1 MSNYSALDRACANAI
16 RTLTLDAIQK
26 AESGHPGMPMGMADV
41 ALVLYKSF
49 MRFNPR
55 EPWWFNRDR
64 FIVSAGHGSMLPYSL
79 LYLTGSPTLGIDD
92 LKQFRQLGS
101 KTPGHPENHVT
112 LGIEVTT
119 GPLGAGTANSVGMA
133 MAEAW
138 MAAKYNRDGLNVVD
152 HHTYA
157 IVSDGDLQ
165 EGVSHEAASLAG
177 HLGLGKL
184 VWFYDDNNISIDG
197 PTSLSYSDNVPQ
209 RFAAYGWHT
218 QVIDGHDMD
227 AIDAA
232 IRNAHAATDQPSI
245 ICCKTII
252 GKGMPNR
259 QGTQKAHS
267 DAPGEAEVRLAKTA
281 LGADPDQHFYVPDEV
296 LAAWRSIGSNAA
308 KADKAWELVVAAHRT
323 AHPELAEEFR
333 TTRKGILPA
342 DWEAA
347 LPTFNPADKA
357 IATRAAS
364 GNVINAIIGKVPAL
378 IGGSADLTPSNN
390 TQPKDAA
397 SFKKGDFNGRYIRFG
412 IREHGMGGIMNGM
425 ALHGGVIPY
434 GGTFF
439 TFSDY
444 MRPTLRLAAISGA
457 HSIFVFTHDSI
468 GVGEDGP
475 THQPV
480 EQLASLRAIPHLLT
494 IRPADANETAVAWQ
508 VAITHKGPVA
518 LLLTR
523 QALPILPRSNGLLRG
538 AYVIQEAEA
547 AQVQLVASGSEVS
560 LALESAKALAQA
572 SNLANGIRARVISM
586 PSWALFDQ
594 QEADYRASVI
604 NPNLPSVVIEA
615 GVAQGWHKY
624 VGLNA
629 RFVTV
634 ETFGAS
640 APYRDV
646 FKHYGLTVEHV
657 CAQAMSLF

>member
-112 LGIEVTT
+112 PGIEVTT

-138 MAAKYNRDGLNVVD
+138 MATKYNRDGLNVVD
-152 HHTYA
+152 HYTYA

-165 EGVSHEAASLAG
+165 EGVSHEVASLAG

-267 DAPGEAEVRLAKTA
+267 DAPGEAEVRLAKIV
-281 LGADPDQHFYVPDEV
+281 LGADPDQHFYVPDEI

-308 KADKAWELVVAAHRT
+308 KADKDWELMVAAYRA

-333 TTRKGILPA
+333 STRKGILPA
-342 DWEAA
+342 GWEAA

-397 SFKKGDFNGRYIRFG
+397 SLKKGDFNGRYIRFG

-425 ALHGGVIPY
+425 ALHGGIIPY

-523 QALPILPRSNGLLRG
+523 QALPILPRSDGLLRG
-538 AYVIQEAEA
+538 AYVMQEAEA
-547 AQVQLVASGSEVS
+547 AQIQLVASGSEVS
-560 LALESAKALAQA
+560 LALESAKALA
-572 SNLANGIRARVISM
+572 ANGIRARVVSM
-586 PSWALFDQ
+586 PSWSLFDQ

-604 NPNLPSVVIEA
+604 KPDLPSVVIEA

-640 APYRDV
+640 APYKDV

-657 CAQAMSLF
+657 CAQAMSLV

>member
-112 LGIEVTT
+112 PGIEVTT

-308 KADKAWELVVAAHRT
+308 KADKAWELVVAAHRA

-342 DWEAA
+342 GWEAA

-397 SFKKGDFNGRYIRFG
+397 SLKKGDFNGRYIRFG

-523 QALPILPRSNGLLRG
+523 QALPILPRSDGLLRG
-538 AYVIQEAEA
+538 AYVMQEAEA
-547 AQVQLVASGSEVS
+547 AQIQLIASGSEVS
-560 LALESAKALAQA
+560 LALESAKALA
-572 SNLANGIRARVISM
+572 ANGIRARVVSM
-586 PSWALFDQ
+586 PSWSLFDQ

-604 NPNLPSVVIEA
+604 EPDLPSVVIEA

-640 APYRDV
+640 APYKDV

-657 CAQAMSLF
+657 CAQAMSLV

>member
-1 MSNYSALDRACANAI
+1 MSNYTALDRACANAI

-64 FIVSAGHGSMLPYSL
+64 FIVSAGHGSMLPYAL
-79 LYLTGSPTLGIDD
+79 LYLTGSPSMGIED

-112 LGIEVTT
+112 PGIEVTT

-138 MAAKYNRDGLNVVD
+138 MAAKYNRDGLNVVE
-152 HHTYA
+152 HFTYA

-184 VWFYDDNNISIDG
+184 IWLYDDNGISIDG

-232 IRNAHAATDQPSI
+232 MRSAQAVTDQPSI
-245 ICCKTII
+245 ICCKTVI

-267 DAPGEAEVRLAKTA
+267 DAPGEAEVRLTKAA
-281 LGADPDQHFYVPDEV
+281 LGADPDQHFFVPDDV
-296 LAAWRSIGSNAA
+296 LAAWHEIGSNAA
-308 KADKAWELVVAAHRT
+308 KADKAWELVVAQHRA

-333 TTRKGILPA
+333 ATRKGILPA
-342 DWEAA
+342 GWEAA
-347 LPTFNPADKA
+347 LPVFNPADKP

-364 GNVINAIIGKVPAL
+364 GSVINAIIGKVPAL

-397 SFKKGDFNGRYIRFG
+397 SLQKGNFDGRYIRFG

-475 THQPV
+475 THQPI
-480 EQLASLRAIPHLLT
+480 EQLASLRAIPHLVT
-494 IRPADANETAVAWQ
+494 IRPADANETALAWQ
-508 VAITHKGPVA
+508 VAVNHHKGPVA

-523 QALPILPRSNGLLRG
+523 QALPILPRSDGLLRG
-538 AYVIQEAEA
+538 AYVLQEAED
-547 AQVQLVASGSEVS
+547 AQLQLVASGSEVS
-560 LALESAKALAQA
+560 LALEAAKALAG
-572 SNLANGIRARVISM
+572 NGVRARVISM
-586 PSWALFDQ
+586 PSWELFDAQ
-594 QEADYRASVI
+594 DAAYRASVI
-604 NPNLPSVVIEA
+604 RADLPSVVVEA

-640 APYRDV
+640 APFKAV
-646 FKHYGLTVEHV
+646 FKHYGLTVENV
-657 CAQAMSLF
+657 CAQAMSLL

>member
-101 KTPGHPENHVT
+101 KTPGHPENHIT

-333 TTRKGILPA
+333 TTRKGILPVG
-342 DWEAA
+342 WEAA

-364 GNVINAIIGKVPAL
+364 GSVINAIIGKLPAL

-523 QALPILPRSNGLLRG
+523 QALPILPRSEGLLRG
-538 AYVIQEAEA
+538 AYVMQEAEA
-547 AQVQLVASGSEVS
+547 AQIQLVASGSEVS
-560 LALESAKALAQA
+560 LALESAKALA
-572 SNLANGIRARVISM
+572 ANGIRARVVSM
-586 PSWALFDQ
+586 PSWSLFDQ

-604 NPNLPSVVIEA
+604 KPDLPSVVIEA

-640 APYRDV
+640 APYKDV

-657 CAQAMSLF
+657 CAQAMSLV

>member
-112 LGIEVTT
+112 PGIEVTT

-138 MAAKYNRDGLNVVD
+138 MATKYNRDGLNVVD
-152 HHTYA
+152 HYTYA

-165 EGVSHEAASLAG
+165 EGVSHEVASLAG

-267 DAPGEAEVRLAKTA
+267 DAPGEAEVRLAKIV
-281 LGADPDQHFYVPDEV
+281 LGADPDQHFYVPDEI

-308 KADKAWELVVAAHRT
+308 KADKDWELMVAAYRA

-333 TTRKGILPA
+333 STRKGILPA
-342 DWEAA
+342 GWEAA

-364 GNVINAIIGKVPAL
+364 GSVINAIIGKVPAL

-508 VAITHKGPVA
+508 VAITHQGPVA

-538 AYVIQEAEA
+538 AYVMQEAEA
-547 AQVQLVASGSEVS
+547 AQIQLIASGSEVS
-560 LALESAKALAQA
+560 LALESAKALAT
-572 SNLANGIRARVISM
+572 NGIRARVVSM
-586 PSWALFDQ
+586 PSWSLFDQ

-604 NPNLPSVVIEA
+604 KPDLPSVVIEA

>member
-112 LGIEVTT
+112 PGIEVTT

-308 KADKAWELVVAAHRT
+308 KADKAWELVVAAHRA

-342 DWEAA
+342 GWEAA

-364 GNVINAIIGKVPAL
+364 GNVINAIIGKMPAL

-397 SFKKGDFNGRYIRFG
+397 SLKKGDFNGRYIRFG

-523 QALPILPRSNGLLRG
+523 QALPILPRSDGLLRG
-538 AYVIQEAEA
+538 AYVMQEAEA
-547 AQVQLVASGSEVS
+547 AQIQLVASGSEVS
-560 LALESAKALAQA
+560 LALESAKALA
-572 SNLANGIRARVISM
+572 ANGIRARVVSM
-586 PSWALFDQ
+586 PSWSLFDQ

-604 NPNLPSVVIEA
+604 KPDLPSVVIEA

-640 APYRDV
+640 APYKDV

-657 CAQAMSLF
+657 CAQAMSLV

>member
-112 LGIEVTT
+112 PGIEVTT

-138 MAAKYNRDGLNVVD
+138 MATKYNRDGLKVVD
-152 HHTYA
+152 HYTYA

-165 EGVSHEAASLAG
+165 EGVSHEVASLAG

-267 DAPGEAEVRLAKTA
+267 DAPGEAEVRLAKIV
-281 LGADPDQHFYVPDEV
+281 LGADPDQHFYVPDEI

-308 KADKAWELVVAAHRT
+308 KADKDWELMVAAYRA

-333 TTRKGILPA
+333 STRKGILPA
-342 DWEAA
+342 GWEAA

-364 GNVINAIIGKVPAL
+364 GSVINAIIGKVPAL

-508 VAITHKGPVA
+508 VAITHQGPVA

-538 AYVIQEAEA
+538 AYVMQEAEA
-547 AQVQLVASGSEVS
+547 AQIQLIASGSEVS
-560 LALESAKALAQA
+560 LALESAKALAT
-572 SNLANGIRARVISM
+572 NGIRARVVSM
-586 PSWALFDQ
+586 PSWSLFDQ

-604 NPNLPSVVIEA
+604 KPDLPSVVIEA

>member
-112 LGIEVTT
+112 PGIEVTT

-138 MAAKYNRDGLNVVD
+138 MATKYNRDGLKVVD
-152 HHTYA
+152 HYTYA

-165 EGVSHEAASLAG
+165 EGVSHEVASLAG

-267 DAPGEAEVRLAKTA
+267 DAPGEAEVRLAKIV
-281 LGADPDQHFYVPDEV
+281 LGADPDQHFYVPDEI

-308 KADKAWELVVAAHRT
+308 KADKDWELMVAAYRA

-333 TTRKGILPA
+333 STRKGILPA
-342 DWEAA
+342 GWEAA

-364 GNVINAIIGKVPAL
+364 GSVINAIIGKVPAL

-508 VAITHKGPVA
+508 VAITHQGPVA

-523 QALPILPRSNGLLRG
+523 QALPILPRSNGLLSG
-538 AYVIQEAEA
+538 AYVMQEAEA
-547 AQVQLVASGSEVS
+547 AQIQLIASGSEVS
-560 LALESAKALAQA
+560 LALESAKALAT
-572 SNLANGIRARVISM
+572 NGIRARVVSM
-586 PSWALFDQ
+586 PSWSLFDQ

-604 NPNLPSVVIEA
+604 KPDLPSVVIEA

>member
-112 LGIEVTT
+112 PGIEVTT

-138 MAAKYNRDGLNVVD
+138 MATKYNRDGLKVVD
-152 HHTYA
+152 HYTYA

-165 EGVSHEAASLAG
+165 EGVSHEVASLAG

-281 LGADPDQHFYVPDEV
+281 LGADPDQHVYVPDEV

-308 KADKAWELVVAAHRT
+308 KADKAWELVVAAYRA

-333 TTRKGILPA
+333 STRKGILPA
-342 DWEAA
+342 GWEAA

-364 GNVINAIIGKVPAL
+364 GSVINAIIGKVPAL

-508 VAITHKGPVA
+508 VAITHQGPVA

-538 AYVIQEAEA
+538 AYVMQEAEA
-547 AQVQLVASGSEVS
+547 AQIQLIASGSEVS
-560 LALESAKALAQA
+560 LALESAKALAT
-572 SNLANGIRARVISM
+572 NGIRARVVSM
-586 PSWALFDQ
+586 PSWSLFDQ

-604 NPNLPSVVIEA
+604 KPDLPSVVIEA

>member
-112 LGIEVTT
+112 PGIEVTT

-165 EGVSHEAASLAG
+165 EGVSHEVASLAG

-197 PTSLSYSDNVPQ
+197 PTSLSYSDNVLQ

-281 LGADPDQHFYVPDEV
+281 LGANPDQHFYVPDEV
-296 LAAWRSIGSNAA
+296 LATWRSIGSNAA
-308 KADKAWELVVAAHRT
+308 KADKAWELVVAAHRA

-342 DWEAA
+342 GWEAA

-425 ALHGGVIPY
+425 ALHGGIIPY

-523 QALPILPRSNGLLRG
+523 QALPILPRSDGLLRG
-538 AYVIQEAEA
+538 AYVMQEAEA
-547 AQVQLVASGSEVS
+547 AQIQLVASGSEVS
-560 LALESAKALAQA
+560 LALESAKALA
-572 SNLANGIRARVISM
+572 ANGIRARVVSM
-586 PSWALFDQ
+586 PSWSLFDQ

-604 NPNLPSVVIEA
+604 KPDLPSVVIEA

-640 APYRDV
+640 APYKDV

-657 CAQAMSLF
+657 CAQAMSLV

>member
-112 LGIEVTT
+112 PGIEVTT

-138 MAAKYNRDGLNVVD
+138 MATKYNRDGLNVVD
-152 HHTYA
+152 HYTYA

-165 EGVSHEAASLAG
+165 EGVSHEVASLAG

-296 LAAWRSIGSNAA
+296 LAAWRNIGSNAA
-308 KADKAWELVVAAHRT
+308 KADKAWELVVAAHRA

-342 DWEAA
+342 GWEAA

-397 SFKKGDFNGRYIRFG
+397 SLKKGDFNGRYIRFG

-523 QALPILPRSNGLLRG
+523 QALPILPRSDGLLRG
-538 AYVIQEAEA
+538 AYVMQEAEA
-547 AQVQLVASGSEVS
+547 AQIQLVASGSEVS
-560 LALESAKALAQA
+560 LALESAKALA
-572 SNLANGIRARVISM
+572 ANGIRARVVSM
-586 PSWALFDQ
+586 PSWSLFDQ

-604 NPNLPSVVIEA
+604 KPDLPSVVIEA

>member
-112 LGIEVTT
+112 PGIEVTT

-308 KADKAWELVVAAHRT
+308 KADKAWELVVAAHRA

-333 TTRKGILPA
+333 TTRKGILPTGW
-342 DWEAA
+342 DAA
-347 LPTFNPADKA
+347 LPIFNPADKA

-364 GNVINAIIGKVPAL
+364 GSVINAIIGKVPAL

-523 QALPILPRSNGLLRG
+523 QALPILPRSDGLLRG
-538 AYVIQEAEA
+538 AYVMQEAEA
-547 AQVQLVASGSEVS
+547 AQIQLVASGSEVS
-560 LALESAKALAQA
+560 LALESAKALA
-572 SNLANGIRARVISM
+572 ANGIRARVVSM
-586 PSWALFDQ
+586 PSWSLFDQ
-594 QEADYRASVI
+594 QEVDYRASVI
-604 NPNLPSVVIEA
+604 KPDLPSVVIEA
-615 GVAQGWHKY
+615 GIAQGWHKY

-640 APYRDV
+640 APYKDV

-657 CAQAMSLF
+657 CAQAMSLV

>member
-112 LGIEVTT
+112 PGIEVTT

-138 MAAKYNRDGLNVVD
+138 MATKYNRDGLNVVD
-152 HHTYA
+152 HYTYA

-165 EGVSHEAASLAG
+165 EGVSHEVASLAG

-267 DAPGEAEVRLAKTA
+267 DAPGEAEVRLAKIV
-281 LGADPDQHFYVPDEV
+281 LGADPDQHFYVPDEI

-308 KADKAWELVVAAHRT
+308 KADKDWELMVAAYRA

-333 TTRKGILPA
+333 STRKGILPA
-342 DWEAA
+342 GWEAA

-364 GNVINAIIGKVPAL
+364 GSVINAIIGKVPAL

-508 VAITHKGPVA
+508 VAITHQGPVA

-523 QALPILPRSNGLLRG
+523 QALPILPRSNGLLSG
-538 AYVIQEAEA
+538 AYVMQEAEA
-547 AQVQLVASGSEVS
+547 AQIQLIASGSEVS
-560 LALESAKALAQA
+560 LALESAKALAT
-572 SNLANGIRARVISM
+572 NGIRARVVSM
-586 PSWALFDQ
+586 PSWSLFDQ

-604 NPNLPSVVIEA
+604 KPDLPSVVIEA

>member
-92 LKQFRQLGS
+92 LKQFRQLDS

-112 LGIEVTT
+112 PGIEVTT

-267 DAPGEAEVRLAKTA
+267 DAPGEAEIRLAKTA

-308 KADKAWELVVAAHRT
+308 KADKAWELVVAAHRA

-342 DWEAA
+342 GWEAA

-523 QALPILPRSNGLLRG
+523 QALPILPRSDGLLRG
-538 AYVIQEAEA
+538 AYVMQEAEA
-547 AQVQLVASGSEVS
+547 AQIQLVASGSEVS
-560 LALESAKALAQA
+560 LALESAKALA
-572 SNLANGIRARVISM
+572 ANGIRARVVSM
-586 PSWALFDQ
+586 PSWSLFDQ

-604 NPNLPSVVIEA
+604 KPDLPSVVIEA

-640 APYRDV
+640 APYKDV

-657 CAQAMSLF
+657 CAQAMSLV

>member
-112 LGIEVTT
+112 PGIEVTT

-308 KADKAWELVVAAHRT
+308 KADKAWELVVAAHRA

-342 DWEAA
+342 GWEAA

-397 SFKKGDFNGRYIRFG
+397 SLKKGDFNGRYIRFG

-523 QALPILPRSNGLLRG
+523 QALPILPRSDGLLRG
-538 AYVIQEAEA
+538 AYVMQEAEA
-547 AQVQLVASGSEVS
+547 AQIQLIASGSEVS
-560 LALESAKALAQA
+560 LALESAKALA
-572 SNLANGIRARVISM
+572 ANGIRARVVSM
-586 PSWALFDQ
+586 PSWSLFDQ

-604 NPNLPSVVIEA
+604 KPDLPSVIIEA
-615 GVAQGWHKY
+615 GIAQGWHKY

-640 APYRDV
+640 APYKDV

-657 CAQAMSLF
+657 CAQAMSLV

>member
-112 LGIEVTT
+112 PGIEVTT

-232 IRNAHAATDQPSI
+232 I
-245 ICCKTII
+245 
-252 GKGMPNR
+252 
-259 QGTQKAHS
+259 
-267 DAPGEAEVRLAKTA
+267 
-281 LGADPDQHFYVPDEV
+281 
-296 LAAWRSIGSNAA
+296 
-308 KADKAWELVVAAHRT
+308 VV
-323 AHPELAEEFR
+323 
-333 TTRKGILPA
+333 G
-342 DWEAA
+342 
-347 LPTFNPADKA
+347 
-357 IATRAAS
+357 
-364 GNVINAIIGKVPAL
+364 
-378 IGGSADLTPSNN
+378 
-390 TQPKDAA
+390 
-397 SFKKGDFNGRYIRFG
+397 
-412 IREHGMGGIMNGM
+412 
-425 ALHGGVIPY
+425 
-434 GGTFF
+434 
-439 TFSDY
+439 
-444 MRPTLRLAAISGA
+444 
-457 HSIFVFTHDSI
+457 
-468 GVGEDGP
+468 
-475 THQPV
+475 
-480 EQLASLRAIPHLLT
+480 
-494 IRPADANETAVAWQ
+494 NET
-508 VAITHKGPVA
+508 
-518 LLLTR
+518 
-523 QALPILPRSNGLLRG
+523 S
-538 AYVIQEAEA
+538 QE
-547 AQVQLVASGSEVS
+547 
-560 LALESAKALAQA
+560 
-572 SNLANGIRARVISM
+572 
-586 PSWALFDQ
+586 FD
-594 QEADYRASVI
+594 Y
-604 NPNLPSVVIEA
+604 
-615 GVAQGWHKY
+615 
-624 VGLNA
+624 
-629 RFVTV
+629 
-634 ETFGAS
+634 
-640 APYRDV
+640 
-646 FKHYGLTVEHV
+646 
-657 CAQAMSLF
+657 

>member
-112 LGIEVTT
+112 PGIEVTT

-333 TTRKGILPA
+333 TTRKGILPVG
-342 DWEAA
+342 WEAA

-364 GNVINAIIGKVPAL
+364 GSVINAIIGKLPAL

-523 QALPILPRSNGLLRG
+523 QALPILPRSDGLLRG
-538 AYVIQEAEA
+538 AYVMQEAEA
-547 AQVQLVASGSEVS
+547 AQIQLVASGSEVS
-560 LALESAKALAQA
+560 LALESAKALA
-572 SNLANGIRARVISM
+572 ANGIRARVVSM
-586 PSWALFDQ
+586 PSWSLFDQ

-604 NPNLPSVVIEA
+604 KPDLPSVVIEA
-615 GVAQGWHKY
+615 GIAQGWHKY

-640 APYRDV
+640 APYKDV

-657 CAQAMSLF
+657 CAQAMSLV